1 MERREAEGKDP
12 SKMSTDEE
20 DDGID
25 NTVLITHPPT
35 SPDPRN
41 ARFGQPLSTD
51 YRLKDAQREFE
62 ASGDKRTVMW
72 RPGSSPVKSGGDEG
86 GEGNWWSMKWD
97 FETGAGRVDLTKEG
111 GMSQEERQGRVQRG
125 GGLHAVGDQQRA
137 TTKTCCNAWTGSQ
150 LKKSFRARQRAD

>member
-1 MERREAEGKDP
+1 MGR
-12 SKMSTDEE
+12 
-20 DDGID
+20 
-25 NTVLITHPPT
+25 
-35 SPDPRN
+35 
-41 ARFGQPLSTD
+41 
-51 YRLKDAQREFE
+51 
-62 ASGDKRTVMW
+62 
-72 RPGSSPVKSGGDEG
+72 GGGG

-150 LKKSFRARQRAD
+150 LKKSFRARQQVDRVETQRGSLHAP